1 MMITVLVPYLNT
13 EKYINETLQSL
24 SKQTYKDFNVLCI
37 DNCSKDK
44 SRDIVE
50 SYVSND
56 PRFSSIEFPY
66 KGKSLALNHAINQC
80 DSEWLAICDADDTWL
95 PTKLEKQVAYIMSS
109 NSSDPDVIGTQMMY
123 IDEESNLKDS
133 KVTLPTTHTE
143 MVNDIVFRKTNPICN
158 SSVLYKKSIHTTLV
172 GYYNPLIF
180 AVEDYDIWSRCAIA
194 GARFA
199 NIDERLV
206 CHRLHEKSSF
216 NASNKQDY
224 HKVLVDGW
232 SQTLLQ
238 IHRKVGK

>member
-1 MMITVLVPYLNT
+1 MITVLVPYLNT
-13 EKYINETLQSL
+13 EKYIEETLQSL
-24 SKQTYKDFNVLCI
+24 LSQTHKDFEILCI
-37 DNCSKDK
+37 DNCSTDK
-44 SRDIVE
+44 SREIVE
-50 SYVSND
+50 DYAKSNSSI
-56 PRFSSIEFPY
+56 RSIEFPH
-66 KGKSLALNHAINQC
+66 KGKSLALNHAIGLC

-95 PTKLEKQVAYIMSS
+95 PTKLEKQVKYIAE
-109 NSSDPDVIGTQMMY
+109 NDVDVIGTQMIY
-123 IDEESNLKDS
+123 IDESSNSKET
-133 KVTLPTTHTE
+133 KVTLPTSHEE
-143 MVNDIVFRKTNPICN
+143 MVNDIVARKTNPICN
-158 SSVLYKKSIHTTLV
+158 SSVLYRKSIHTTLV

-238 IHRKVGK
+238 IYQKVGK